1 VEVKVIPQD
10 WQQVLVEK
18 ESAITRLQIGNTAL
32 TRMVEERD
40 AEITALQAALDQTKL
55 SSNGK
60 PEELI
65 ADTREKA
72 GRF

>member
-1 VEVKVIPQD
+1 MEVKVIPQD

-32 TRMVEERD
+32 TRMVGERD
-40 AEITALQAALDQTKL
+40 AEITALQAALDQTRP

-60 PEELI
+60 SGGPI
-65 ADTREKA
+65 DYTREKA
-72 GRF
+72 GSF